1 MIFLDMILKA
11 QIKKEKIKNKWDDM
25 KLKTCALQKKQQNE
39 KVVYRMSEKKFVND
53 MTDKGYHT
61 YSGLLSH
68 ILQTCSNQ

>member
-53 MTDKGYHT
+53 MTDKG
-61 YSGLLSH
+61 
-68 ILQTCSNQ
+68 